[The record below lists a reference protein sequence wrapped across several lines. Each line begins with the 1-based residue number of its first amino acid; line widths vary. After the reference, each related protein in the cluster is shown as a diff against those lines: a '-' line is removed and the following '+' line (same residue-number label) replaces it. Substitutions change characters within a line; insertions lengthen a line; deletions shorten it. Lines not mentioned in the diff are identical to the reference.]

1 MHLSTFGEK
10 FVRNCGILQ
19 LMDDL
24 GNALADR
31 PDMIMLGGGN
41 PSRIPQVEA
50 CLRQR
55 METGLRQGDAFERL
69 VGNYAPPAGDRA
81 FRVAVAELL
90 QRECGWPVTAANIA
104 CSTSSPAASTTAGT
118 ERSCCP

>member
-1 MHLSTFGEK
+1 MNASTFGEK

-41 PSRIPQVEA
+41 PSRIPAVEA

-81 FRVAVAELL
+81 FQENKKKKRMRRKKI
-90 QRECGWPVTAANIA
+90 Q
-104 CSTSSPAASTTAGT
+104 
-118 ERSCCP
+118 